1 MWMRRGSGW
10 RRPLFGLGSAVGLF
24 WMVEVW
30 SMDFAC
36 LRAASGK
43 SPEHVLGLVWKGSWR
58 WDVACRPCRVLWRLE
73 VV

>member
-1 MWMRRGSGW
+1 
-10 RRPLFGLGSAVGLF
+10 
-24 WMVEVW
+24 
-30 SMDFAC
+30 MDFAC

-58 WDVACRPCRVLWRLE
+58 WDVACRPCRFLWRLE